1 MTERF
6 SPVNRFAAL
15 LAVVAGLLLATAPA
29 PAEPVLAP
37 QDSLVAELVCDILQ
51 QGHLNRPEIGDE
63 VSRRLFRAFLDA
75 LDPGK
80 LYFLKSDIDE
90 FKKQETELDDMLLK
104 GDLSFPYKVYARFI
118 KRLGERQKLIE
129 ELVAAKPDFTVKEY
143 LDTNYK
149 ALPYAGTQDELRER
163 WRKRIKFDL
172 LLNRI
177 ADKPVGEAEAREKV
191 LKRYQGMLKRMKQM
205 DNVDLL
211 ELYLTELTTSI
222 DPHSTYM
229 SAATLND
236 FEIAMRLNLDGI
248 GALLRSENGE
258 TIVVEVVAGG
268 PARVDGRLK
277 PNDKI
282 IAVAQG
288 DDKFVDIVD
297 MRLRDAV
304 KLIRG
309 PRGTKVKIKVI
320 PAGKIAPVVYELTRQ
335 KIEIKSQE
343 ARGEVIEQG
352 KKPDGKPYLIGVI
365 DLPSFYSEGGDG
377 GKSATED
384 VRKLLGEFK
393 TKKVD
398 GVALDLRF
406 NGGGALNEALALTGL
421 FIDQGPIVQ
430 VKGRDRQPEKLDDPE
445 KGVVYG
451 GPLMVLT
458 SRFSASASEILA
470 GALQDYGRALIVG
483 GSSTHGKGTVQK
495 IIDLSRLRGAPGKL
509 GAVKLTIAQF
519 YRVNGE
525 STQSRG
531 VLSDVVIPSLADS
544 LASAEKD
551 LPNALVFG
559 DVKPTTH
566 EKLDLVPPALKAV
579 LQARSSARIKA
590 SAEFARQLK
599 DIDRLNERKAS
610 KKVPLNE
617 KELREQMTREEAEK
631 KEGKGEGAEEKES
644 SITGPYKFKRTF
656 MNKEFLHV
664 MEDFVQGKK
673 LVSGK

>member
-1 MTERF
+1 MTKRYFSITRF
-6 SPVNRFAAL
+6 TVL
-15 LAVVAGLLLATAPA
+15 LAVAACLLLATPPA
-29 PAEPVLAP
+29 PAEPTLSP
-37 QDSLVAELVCDILQ
+37 QDSLVAEMVCDLLQ

-63 VSRRLFRAFLDA
+63 VSRRLFRGFLEA

-80 LYFLKSDIDE
+80 LYFLKSDIEE

-104 GDLSFPYKVYARFI
+104 GDLSFPYKVYARFV

-129 ELVAAKPDFTVKEY
+129 ELVAAKQDFTVKEY

-149 ALPYAGTQDELRER
+149 AKAYAATEDALKER

-177 ADKPVGEAEAREKV
+177 SDKPVPDAEAREKV
-191 LKRYQGMLKRMKQM
+191 LKRYKGLLKRMKQM

-236 FEIAMRLNLDGI
+236 FEIAMRLNLEGI
-248 GALLRSENGE
+248 GAVLRSENGD

-282 IAVAQG
+282 VAVAQG

-297 MRLRDAV
+297 MKLRDAV

-309 PRGTKVKIKVI
+309 PRGTKVKIKVV
-320 PAGKIAPVVYELTRQ
+320 PAGKIVPVIYEFTRQ
-335 KIEIKSQE
+335 KIEMKSQE

-352 KKPDGKPYLIGVI
+352 KKADGTPYRIGVI
-365 DLPSFYSEGGDG
+365 DLPSFYSEGTDG

-384 VRKLLGEFK
+384 VRKLLNEFK
-393 TKKVD
+393 SKKVD
-398 GVALDLRF
+398 GVILDLRL
-406 NGGGALNEALALTGL
+406 NGGGALNEATALTGL

-430 VKGRDRQPEKLDDPE
+430 VKGRDRDPVRLDDPE
-445 KGVVYG
+445 KGTVYG

-483 GSSTHGKGTVQK
+483 GSSTHGKGTVQR
-495 IIDLSRLRGAPGKL
+495 IVDLGNARGTSGKL

-525 STQSRG
+525 STQARG
-531 VLSDVVIPSLADS
+531 VLSDVVLPSLVDS
-544 LASAEKD
+544 LAATEKE
-551 LPNALVFG
+551 LPNALVFS
-559 DVKPTTH
+559 DVKPTTY
-566 EKLDLVPPALKAV
+566 ENLNLVSPALKAT
-579 LQARSSARIKA
+579 LKARSAARVKA
-590 SAEFARQLK
+590 SADFARQLK
-599 DIDRLNERKAS
+599 DIERLKERKAS
-610 KKVPLNE
+610 KKVTLSE
-617 KELREQMTREEAEK
+617 TELREQFSKEEK
-631 KEGKGEGAEEKES
+631 KELKGEGATEEES
-644 SITGPYKFKRTF
+644 SSSAPYKFKKNY
-656 MNKEFLHV
+656 MNKEVLQI
-664 MEDFVQGKK
+664 MEDFIQLKK
-673 LVSGK
+673 

>member
-1 MTERF
+1 MIKRYFPITRL
-6 SPVNRFAAL
+6 SAL
-15 LAVVAGLLLATAPA
+15 LAVATCLLLATTPA

-37 QDSLVAELVCDILQ
+37 QDSLVAEMVCDLLQ

-63 VSRRLFRAFLDA
+63 VSRRLFRGFLDA
-75 LDPGK
+75 LDPNK
-80 LYFLKSDIDE
+80 LYFVKSDIDE

-104 GDLSFPYKVYARFI
+104 GDLSFPYKVYARFV
-118 KRLGERQKLIE
+118 KRVGERMKLIE
-129 ELVAAKPDFTVKEY
+129 ELVAATPDFTIKEY

-149 ALPYAGTQDELRER
+149 AKEYATTEDQLKER

-172 LLNRI
+172 LMNRL
-177 ADKPVGEAEAREKV
+177 AEKPLPEAEAREKV
-191 LKRYQGMLKRMKQM
+191 LKRYQGLLKRLKQM

-222 DPHSTYM
+222 DPHTTYM

-248 GALLRSENGE
+248 GAVLRSENGE

-282 IAVAQG
+282 VAVAQG

-297 MRLRDAV
+297 MKLRDAV

-309 PRGTKVKIKVI
+309 SRGTKVRLKVV
-320 PAGKIAPVVYELTRQ
+320 PAGKLAPVVYELTRQ

-352 KKPDGKPYLIGVI
+352 KKTDGKPYLIGVI
-365 DLPSFYSEGGDG
+365 DLPSFYSEGTED

-384 VRKLLGEFK
+384 VRKLLNEFK
-393 TKKVD
+393 SKKVD
-398 GVALDLRF
+398 GVILDLRQ

-430 VKGRDRQPEKLDDPE
+430 VKGRDERPARLDDPE
-445 KGVVYG
+445 KGTVYD

-483 GSSTHGKGTVQK
+483 APSTHGKGTVQK
-495 IIDLSRLRGAPGKL
+495 IVDLGKARGTPGKL
-509 GAVKLTIAQF
+509 GALKLTIAQF

-525 STQSRG
+525 STQARG
-531 VLSDVVIPSLADS
+531 VVSDIVLPSLTDS
-544 LASAEKD
+544 LASSEKD
-551 LPNALVFG
+551 LANALVFG
-559 DVKPTTH
+559 DVKSVGYD
-566 EKLDLVPPALKAV
+566 KLDLVSPQLKAV
-579 LQARSSARIKA
+579 LKARSAARVKA
-590 SAEFARQLK
+590 SADFTKQVK
-599 DIDRLNERKAS
+599 DIERLEGRKAR

-617 KELREQMTREEAEK
+617 KELREQFTREEAEK
-631 KEGKGEGAEEKES
+631 NDLKAKDTEES
-644 SITGPYKFKRTF
+644 SSSAPYKFKRNY
-656 MNKEFLHV
+656 MNKEVLQI
-664 MEDFVQGKK
+664 MEDFIQGKK
-673 LVSGK
+673 LASE